1 MRSSRAVEFTFQAAA
16 RVVLARDG
24 LEWSAMAEGAAA
36 APCAMTGF
44 ASDTNSNKIIFKIQ
58 IKRNPINRLIIRW
71 HI

>member
-1 MRSSRAVEFTFQAAA
+1 MRSSRTVEFTFQAAA
-16 RVVLARDG
+16 RVILARDG

-44 ASDTNSNKIIFKIQ
+44 ASDTNSNKIMFKIQ
-58 IKRNPINRLIIRW
+58 IKRNPINRLRRW